1 MYIYVC
7 IFTCVCIYI
16 YIHMYMYI
24 YIYIYIY
31 RQDTGCKE
39 SGGDTGATGMAAMEV
54 NCLSI
59 LDPPISFC

>member
-7 IFTCVCIYI
+7 LHVYVYIYTYTCIYI
-16 YIHMYMYI
+16 YIE
-24 YIYIYIY
+24 
-31 RQDTGCKE
+31 REREREDTRCKE